1 MNSELY
7 LALQTV
13 PFVDIDGLFVVNIE
27 ALKEK
32 LPEQDSELFANYVEP
47 IFLKQLESIKIPA
60 AEMQMYR
67 DGLGTSE
74 AVEAYLAL
82 QRELKYNA
90 INYNNNLAIVDYG
103 TMMSDVRTAD
113 ESQPIVTRYETS
125 AQMLHKDNPFSD
137 VTLENQKYLYPD
149 ESGMFKT
156 LSFKNG
162 NLLKKISYNED
173 DYLAAIPQ
181 FVIEKTTDRTTS
193 NMIELDESISEEL
206 PSEEN
211 GHQIFYI

>member
-90 INYNNNLAIVDYG
+90 INYNNNLAIFDYG

-193 NMIELDESISEEL
+193 NRIELDESISEEL